1 MIRQCVQN
9 VGIKESLVSL
19 LVLIKIS
26 SYVDDRFKYF
36 HYKYVDFPFYIIK
49 GNEAELLFFRSTI
62 IKMLLHFLLQIINC
76 NACNQINGLPP
87 TRFVL
92 EILITSEQSHNFPDG
107 FNGIN
112 KARMYPYIIY
122 VTIFQIMSRYL
133 I

>member
-1 MIRQCVQN
+1 MSFFFIVR
-9 VGIKESLVSL
+9 
-19 LVLIKIS
+19 
-26 SYVDDRFKYF
+26 
-36 HYKYVDFPFYIIK
+36 K
-49 GNEAELLFFRSTI
+49 GNEAGWLFFRNTI
-62 IKMLLHFLLQIINC
+62 IKILLHFLLQIINC

-122 VTIFQIMSRYL
+122 VTIFQIMSRYHILCL
-133 I
+133 IALHILLLGYEYFYSPKLTFSIRL